1 MLITIM
7 EQRKRREIEPTLHVL
22 RECVR
27 EIEKDRD
34 TPKEVKARIEN
45 MLGFLTNVTT
55 WFDQMLLLP
64 RATLTTLM
72 KLGSKIASVVP
83 KSAKET

>member
-1 MLITIM
+1 
-7 EQRKRREIEPTLHVL
+7 
-22 RECVR
+22 
-27 EIEKDRD
+27 
-34 TPKEVKARIEN
+34 

-64 RATLTTLM
+64 RPTLTTLM